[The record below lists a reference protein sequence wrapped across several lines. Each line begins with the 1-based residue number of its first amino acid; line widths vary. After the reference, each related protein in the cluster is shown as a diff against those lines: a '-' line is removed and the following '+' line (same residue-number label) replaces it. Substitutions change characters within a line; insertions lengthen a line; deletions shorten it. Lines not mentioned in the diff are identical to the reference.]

1 MELDCGLDGRAAV
14 RRNCGGPTDPERS
27 RRNELIRRNLPLA
40 RRLACRFTRRG
51 VPRDDLIQVASVGLI
66 MAVDRFDANRGVPF
80 EAFATPTIL
89 GEIKR
94 HFRDAVWDLRV
105 PRGAKERHLAV
116 NAALERLSQEL
127 GHAPTISEL
136 ATAVGYAEEEVLE
149 SMEAG
154 AAFNAR
160 SLFCESGSLGAVE
173 LERAVAQD
181 DLWTSDCVD
190 RLLVAEALE
199 TLPRREELILRLRY
213 WDRLSQDQIARRL
226 GISQM
231 HVSRLARRGVARLS
245 RRLADTP

>member
-1 MELDCGLDGRAAV
+1 M
-14 RRNCGGPTDPERS
+14 RRPSPSSPPRS
-27 RRNELIRRNLPLA
+27 GARKRRCSSRW
-40 RRLACRFTRRG
+40 RRG
-51 VPRDDLIQVASVGLI
+51 RRS
-66 MAVDRFDANRGVPF
+66 
-80 EAFATPTIL
+80 TP
-89 GEIKR
+89 
-94 HFRDAVWDLRV
+94 
-105 PRGAKERHLAV
+105 
-116 NAALERLSQEL
+116 
-127 GHAPTISEL
+127 
-136 ATAVGYAEEEVLE
+136 
-149 SMEAG
+149 
-154 AAFNAR
+154 R